1 MALINLLDAF
11 DADVENQVAQVKE
24 HIRETRSLVGVIRE
38 ERVERLRVRATRRKS
53 IARGTLAAD
62 SEFWCSI

>member
-38 ERVERLRVRATRRKS
+38 ERVERLARARHQKEA